1 MTNKVTLRD
10 IHKDNKA
17 INRNLQRLAY
27 IELIRLLGKS
37 AEEAKKT
44 NDTGGKSL
52 ARAGLILIA
61 ALEMVLLIGDI
72 VDYRNEKIEQE
83 LEEYD
88 K

>member
-17 INRNLQRLAY
+17 INRNLQRLAN

-44 NDTGGKSL
+44 NDSS
-52 ARAGLILIA
+52 I
-61 ALEMVLLIGDI
+61 
-72 VDYRNEKIEQE
+72 RNGSS
-83 LEEYD
+83 D
-88 K
+88 R